1 MNENYSNE
9 STSQI
14 ITIRFYN
21 KENNFCFM
29 KINFVLYKAYEI
41 NIEMNNNK
49 KYKLFTKENYSF
61 FSGIHKKINYRINY
75 LLKYI
80 IDTIKKGKNLF
91 IFLAPCEYEFII
103 LLHDLLNYVKMRK
116 LILENFE
123 LEENENNNNK
133 ENVDVNIK
141 NLSNDDNLYFN
152 INNNN
157 NNLNNNIKES
167 VCSDSTFMSSTK
179 KENKRTELNEERLKR
194 ISNKAQIFDL
204 LNFMENL

>member
-1 MNENYSNE
+1 
-9 STSQI
+9 
-14 ITIRFYN
+14 
-21 KENNFCFM
+21 
-29 KINFVLYKAYEI
+29 
-41 NIEMNNNK
+41 
-49 KYKLFTKENYSF
+49 
-61 FSGIHKKINYRINY
+61 
-75 LLKYI
+75 
-80 IDTIKKGKNLF
+80 
-91 IFLAPCEYEFII
+91 
-103 LLHDLLNYVKMRK
+103 MRK

-152 INNNN
+152 IN
-157 NNLNNNIKES
+157 NNNIKES